1 MERALTVCG
10 CDKARG
16 PDDFNCLLA
25 QCWVEFNF

>member
-10 CDKARG
+10 KARG